1 MTLKGQ
7 IQISVEIYCF
17 ACKIRVLFL
26 FQNYYACCKLQGS
39 VDAASELPLLEEI
52 CVTHILD
59 ATSMSLEYFPG
70 RFILD
75 LPQADII
82 SGLDDCFSFIDEA
95 VKNNGKVLVHCMAG
109 ISRSSSIVIGYLMK
123 SNNMSFEEALEHV
136 KTQRPATNPNSGF
149 RDQLKRYSPLKN
161 ISDTAD
167 ADT

>member
-1 MTLKGQ
+1 M
-7 IQISVEIYCF
+7 
-17 ACKIRVLFL
+17 
-26 FQNYYACCKLQGS
+26 
-39 VDAASELPLLEEI
+39 
-52 CVTHILD
+52 THILD

-70 RFILD
+70 RFIYKHVAILD

-82 SGLDDCFSFIDEA
+82 SRLDDCFSFIDEA

-136 KTQRPATNPNSGF
+136 KKQRPATNPNSGF
-149 RDQLKRYSPLKN
+149 RDQLQRYSPLKN
-161 ISDTAD
+161 ISDRAD